1 MKNRI
6 NERIRD
12 VKKCTITYVI
22 IKHFDKEIDKE
33 KSWYLTSHENVP

>member
-12 VKKCTITYVI
+12 VKKYTITYVI

-33 KSWYLTSHENVP
+33 KS